1 MSKKLGQSSSIS
13 RKINPKLRAT
23 SYIIFQP
30 DLFRVLPATKSTPLF
45 SSLESPRG
53 SKYFKGKVTPSSFSK
68 DLHASNDAV
77 SSLMI
82 VPFSATEIQLSFLP
96 PLPTKKKHLTPKNK
110 KAASLGGFPRLFGFP
125 SHRCLS
131 ASDCSG
137 GRYQAQGRTGGRS
150 QAVAARAARLS
161 ATAET
166 ELRDRRLS
174 AEKAKGWGR
183 EVDLKV
189 NMHFFKD
196 WKFMSSKIPN
206 CNFKAVK
213 WDAPSET
220 VAILKTVFVN
230 FWKSEGS
237 IPNRN
242 TPVLSLE

>member
-1 MSKKLGQSSSIS
+1 MSKKLGQSSSS
-13 RKINPKLRAT
+13 RKISPKLGAT

-45 SSLESPRG
+45 SSLERPRG

-82 VPFSATEIQLSFLP
+82 VPFSATGIQLSFLP
-96 PLPTKKKHLTPKNK
+96 PLPKKKKTPHPQKIRK
-110 KAASLGGFPRLFGFP
+110 QSLLVAGPRLFEFP

-166 ELRDRRLS
+166 ELRDRRL
-174 AEKAKGWGR
+174 R
-183 EVDLKV
+183 
-189 NMHFFKD
+189 
-196 WKFMSSKIPN
+196 
-206 CNFKAVK
+206 
-213 WDAPSET
+213 
-220 VAILKTVFVN
+220 
-230 FWKSEGS
+230 
-237 IPNRN
+237 
-242 TPVLSLE
+242 